1 MEKSKNRK
9 VWQFVIAILT
19 AIILW
24 VYVDNQ
30 VTTDAIL
37 SVKDVPV
44 EFTGEDTTLANK
56 NLMLL
61 SGYDTTIDLKLEG
74 PRRVLWQMNT
84 DAIRIVADTSSIDS
98 TGVQTLSY
106 TIVYPDNVS
115 RNAISVKSASAY
127 TVTVTVGELYTKEV
141 PVYCDVN
148 GEVAEGYFAGDLQI
162 DTKTLVLHA
171 QREDLLNVSYAK
183 VEVNA
188 GGATR
193 TLIQTLEYTLYD
205 YNDVPVV
212 NNNIRSATKLV
223 QITLPV
229 RTMKVIPLR
238 IELVGTPEDGA
249 DNVQY
254 DINPA
259 SIQVIGEED
268 TLAAIESIVLDR
280 IYVEDLAA
288 YQTFSY
294 DIKVPVGTALAEN
307 EPAVA
312 MVTVVVNNAKEAIL
326 NVEEVTCE
334 NVAEHLKASVDLP
347 LDITVWGEAPAVE
360 AIEAADVQVRV
371 DLTDVTEIGTY
382 ELPAVVTL
390 DGGRKVAV
398 KGNYMVSVTVTERD
412 GEQISEGAEA

>member
-30 VTTDAIL
+30 VATDAIL

-238 IELVGTPEDGA
+238 MELVGTPEDGA

-347 LDITVWGEAPAVE
+347 LDITVWGEATAVE

-371 DLTDVTEIGTY
+371 DLTDVTEKGTY

-390 DGGRKVAV
+390 DGSRKVAV

-412 GEQISEGAEA
+412 GEQISEGAET

>member
-1 MEKSKNRK
+1 MENSKNRK
-9 VWQFVIAILT
+9 VWQIVIAVLT
-19 AIILW
+19 AIVLW

-30 VTTDAIL
+30 VATDAVL
-37 SVKDVPV
+37 NVKGVPV
-44 EFTGEDTTLANK
+44 EFSGEDTTLAGK

-84 DAIRIVADTSSIDS
+84 DAIRIVADTGSIDS

-106 TIVYPDNVS
+106 SIVYPDNVS
-115 RNAISVKSASAY
+115 RSSVSVKSASAY

-162 DTKTLVLHA
+162 DTTTLVLHA

-193 TLIQTLEYTLYD
+193 TLIQALEYTLYD

-212 NNNIRSATKLV
+212 NSNIRSATKLV

-229 RTMKVIPLR
+229 RTMKVIPLQM
-238 IELVGTPEDGA
+238 ELVGTPEDGA

-259 SIQVIGEED
+259 TVQVIGEED
-268 TLAAIESIVLDR
+268 TLTVIDSIVLDR
-280 IYVEDLAA
+280 IYVEDLAS
-288 YQTFSY
+288 YQTFNY

-307 EPAVA
+307 TPKVA
-312 MVTVVVNNAKEAIL
+312 IVTVIVNSAKEAVL
-326 NVEEVTCE
+326 NVEEITCE
-334 NVAEHLKASVDLP
+334 NVADHLKASVDAP
-347 LDITVWGEAPAVE
+347 IDITVWGQSGAVD
-360 AIEAADVQVRV
+360 ILDAADVQVRV
-371 DLTDVTEIGTY
+371 DLSEVTEVGTY
-382 ELPAVVTL
+382 ELPAVITL
-390 DGGRKVAV
+390 DSNRKVAV
-398 KGNYMVSVTVTERD
+398 KGSYTVSVTVTERD
-412 GEQISEGAEA
+412 NEQSSEGTET

>member
-30 VTTDAIL
+30 VATDAIL

-98 TGVQTLSY
+98 TGVQTLGY

-115 RNAISVKSASAY
+115 RNAVSVKSASAY

-238 IELVGTPEDGA
+238 MELVGTPEDGA

-254 DINPA
+254 SINPE

-288 YQTFSY
+288 YQTFNY
-294 DIKVPVGTALAEN
+294 DIKVPVGTTLAEN

-312 MVTVVVNNAKEAIL
+312 VVTVVVNNAKEAVL
-326 NVEEVTCE
+326 NVEEITCE
-334 NVAEHLKASVDLP
+334 NVAEHLKATVNQP
-347 LDITVWGEAPAVE
+347 LDITVWGEATAVE
-360 AIEAADVQVRV
+360 TIETADVQVRV
-371 DLTDVTEIGTY
+371 DLTDVTEVGTY
-382 ELPAVVTL
+382 ELPAVVDL
-390 DGGRKVAV
+390 DGSRRVTV
-398 KGNYMVSVTVTERD
+398 KGNYIVSVTVTERD
-412 GEQISEGAEA
+412 SEQISEGAET

>member
-30 VTTDAIL
+30 VTTDAVL

-238 IELVGTPEDGA
+238 MELVGTPEDGA

-334 NVAEHLKASVDLP
+334 NVAEYLKASVDLP
-347 LDITVWGEAPAVE
+347 LEITVWGEATAVE

-390 DGGRKVAV
+390 DGSRKVAV

-412 GEQISEGAEA
+412 GEQISEGAET

>member
-205 YNDVPVV
+205 YNDVPVI

-238 IELVGTPEDGA
+238 MELVGTPEDGA

-288 YQTFSY
+288 YQTFNY

-312 MVTVVVNNAKEAIL
+312 VVTVVVNNAKEAVL
-326 NVEEVTCE
+326 SVGEVTCE

-347 LDITVWGEAPAVE
+347 LDITVWGEATAVE

-371 DLTDVTEIGTY
+371 DLMDVTEIGTY

-390 DGGRKVAV
+390 DGSRKVAV
-398 KGNYMVSVTVTERD
+398 KGNYMVSVTLTERD
-412 GEQISEGAEA
+412 GEQISEGADT

>member
-238 IELVGTPEDGA
+238 MELVGTPEDGA

-347 LDITVWGEAPAVE
+347 LEITVWGEATAVE

-390 DGGRKVAV
+390 DGSRKVAV

-412 GEQISEGAEA
+412 GEQISEGAET

>member
-30 VTTDAIL
+30 VTTDAVL

-238 IELVGTPEDGA
+238 MELVGTPEDGA

-347 LDITVWGEAPAVE
+347 LDITVWGEATAVE

-412 GEQISEGAEA
+412 GEQISEGAET

>member
-238 IELVGTPEDGA
+238 MELVGTPEDGA

-334 NVAEHLKASVDLP
+334 NVAEYLKASVDLP
-347 LDITVWGEAPAVE
+347 LEITVWGEATAVE

-390 DGGRKVAV
+390 DGSRQVAV

-412 GEQISEGAEA
+412 GEQISEGAET